1 MRLHDFD
8 NVRNKESYPPFLQ
21 PVEEEEGKKEK
32 REREREK
39 REREREKKERSERNT
54 QERSRICLNRERDLG
69 DATHAQRQ
77 FR

>member
-21 PVEEEEGKKEK
+21 PVEEEEGKK
-32 REREREK
+32 EK